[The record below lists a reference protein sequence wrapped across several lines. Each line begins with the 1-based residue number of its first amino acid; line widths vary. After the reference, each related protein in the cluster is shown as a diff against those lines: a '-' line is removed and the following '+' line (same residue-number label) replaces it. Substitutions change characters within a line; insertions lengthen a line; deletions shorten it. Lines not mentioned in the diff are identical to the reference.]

1 MKTKMTVAAVMTAL
15 NLAGSAARADGLVVN
30 DWESTAVDSSL
41 PIGMRL
47 ICSGP
52 FAYGIEKTGD
62 GSWTL
67 PLDNL
72 ATKNP
77 LTVLVRSG
85 KVEITDNDGTPS
97 VESAPSVLDSALF
110 WVAADKNVVADGA
123 SVSRWYDVRET
134 LSSGAWGNRHPVA
147 VAVKPAWK
155 SEMAYPE
162 LRKESSRD
170 MIWFGGSVSAGVT
183 MRFHDAA
190 DRDLA
195 VTLSGIREV
204 FVVTR
209 FSGFFGNVLGSRS
222 GANQYFQS
230 GSIGNMAGTYLARSA
245 KLTVPSG
252 VNSLNGRLFDPRT
265 TIVKSGT
272 QLLNYHHPARNDITV
287 DYFFNDREMEN
298 RAGGEYLCEVVFFQ
312 QELTTEERAEV
323 ECYLTE
329 KWGIECDRT
338 RVDIKIARGAEAE
351 IGDLSGGFTVF
362 GHGSLTLRNAGVPRF
377 DDTDRRSGFYGGLN
391 VAEGTVTVGA
401 AALQAA
407 ALSGTAMTAQKRI
420 DGGDYIVSAAA
431 GTEGCVKISVADEAK
446 KVNGVVRLGSVPET
460 VTNIAASA
468 EVFSLAAERELP
480 DNAELSAVQG
490 SREATFFDP
499 GFESASA
506 NQVIKEEGTYGGWT
520 YSSLRNA
527 EIYLYQVH
535 GWWCDYDPPE
545 GRFAMGVKFPNASP
559 LTARAT
565 TKVTVH
571 SKGAYE
577 LSFKT
582 CGRYTTSILQTAIS
596 LEKADGT
603 VYPLG
608 SVTSYP
614 LLGYSSRRYRTPVLE
629 PGEYTLALDSTSL
642 GDSMGMF
649 DDFKM
654 TLAPDQDRT
663 EIFPVPH
670 GTFGK
675 VSYTSDYKQLNQIH
689 SWNTAD
695 GWTFTLGG
703 RGALNSGC
711 PSVGVTSIGMKENF
725 VYNSGSSR
733 YGDTQ
738 LTFWDGDGVA
748 TSDVF
753 TTLPK
758 GRWRLRC
765 RVSRWGLS
773 DYWPGK
779 GVMLTAA
786 ASPVFAASIV
796 VNGTERQLGTVG
808 AEDFIFARRTFP
820 GVVEVASG
828 DSVAVVLKQTATD
841 AAGQLDDVEFV
852 RVDDE
857 ELVANGGFEDSAAWV
872 FVKNNATTAPKSDA
886 RILTYGD
893 VGNFGHTRHS
903 GSKALVLVD
912 LGAAE
917 QDLQFTEPG
926 VYRLSFWVRA
936 RFYGS
941 PSVYPNKFRH
951 GGNRVRASLADET
964 GNVSEIMLTQ
974 SLYETN
980 FVECT
985 ALFNVPKSDD
995 GGPIRRKLRLE
1006 GINDTVAVRPGK
1018 LGWHDDLNAII
1029 DEVSVRKAAQTEISL
1044 NKALSVNL
1052 NSSAVLNLDFAGTN
1066 EVREVRIGGRRLSGT
1081 ISAATYPGL
1090 VSGIGTLYAAPPGF
1104 LLIVK

>member
-77 LTVLVRSG
+77 LPVFVRSG
-85 KVEITDNDGTPS
+85 KVKITDGGGSPS

-110 WVAADKNVVADGA
+110 WVAADKNVVADSSA
-123 SVSRWYDVRET
+123 VSEWYDVREAR
-134 LSSGAWGNRHPVA
+134 SEGVWGNLYPVA

-155 SEMAYPE
+155 DEMAYPE

-209 FSGFFGNVLGSRS
+209 FSGFFGDVLGSKS

-230 GSIGNMAGTYLARSA
+230 GSTGNMAGTYLARSA

-329 KWGIECDRT
+329 KWGIECERP
-338 RVDIKIARGAEAE
+338 RVDVGIAKGAEAE

-362 GHGSLTLRNAGVPRF
+362 GHGSLTLRGADMSRF
-377 DDTDRRSGFYGGLN
+377 DDIDRRSGFYGGLN
-391 VAEGTVTVGA
+391 VADGTVTVGA

-420 DGGDYIVSAAA
+420 DGGDYIVSAAER
-431 GTEGCVKISVADEAK
+431 TEGSVKVSVVDEGMNI
-446 KVNGVVRLGSVPET
+446 NGVIRLGSVPES
-460 VTNIAASA
+460 VTNISASA

-480 DNAELSAVQG
+480 DNTALPAV
-490 SREATFFDP
+490 SVPREATFADP

-506 NQVIKEEGTYGGWT
+506 NQVIREEGTHGGWT

-527 EIYLYQVH
+527 EIYLYQSK
-535 GWWCDYDPPE
+535 GWWCGYPPPE

-565 TKVTVH
+565 TKVMVH

-582 CGRYTTSILQTAIS
+582 CGRVTTSILQTAIS

-614 LLGYSSRRYRTPVLE
+614 LFGYSARRYRTPVLE
-629 PGEYTLALDSTSL
+629 PGEYTLALDATSL

-675 VSYTSDYKQLNQIH
+675 VSYTSNYKQMNQIH

-748 TSDVF
+748 TSDAF
-753 TTLPK
+753 TTLPT

-773 DYWPGK
+773 DYWPGM

-786 ASPVFAASIV
+786 ASPVFAAAVI
-796 VNGTERQLGTVG
+796 VNGEERQLGTVG
-808 AEDFIFARRTFP
+808 AEDFIFARRTVP

-857 ELVANGGFEDSAAWV
+857 ELVADGGFEDSAAWV

-886 RILTYGD
+886 KILTYGD

-917 QDLQFTEPG
+917 QELSFPESGT
-926 VYRLSFWVRA
+926 YRLGFWVRA
-936 RFYGS
+936 RFYGGT
-941 PSVYPNKFRH
+941 SVYPNKFRH
-951 GGNRVRASLADET
+951 GGNRVRASLVDEE
-964 GNVSEIMLTQ
+964 GNASEILLTQ

-985 ALFNVPKSDD
+985 ALFNVPESDD

-1006 GINDTVAVRPGK
+1006 GINDTATVRPGK

-1029 DEVSVRKAAQTEISL
+1029 DEVSVHKAAQTGISL
-1044 NKALSVNL
+1044 NEELSL
-1052 NSSAVLNLDFAGTN
+1052 DLAAGTVLNLDFAGTN
-1066 EVREVRIGGRRLSGT
+1066 EVREVRIGRRRLTGA
-1081 ISAATYPGL
+1081 INAAAYPGL
-1090 VSGIGTLYAAPPGF
+1090 VSGIGTLYAEPPGF